1 MPDNR
6 KRERTSSPDTLEPGS
21 TPPLKKSSATTS
33 SSGTDASAA
42 TSTRRQGILKRRDD
56 SPTGLH
62 FASRVTNHPGKVQVT
77 SPLRKVTFVDEL
89 DQTGP
94 LTLTREHVAKLVKL
108 VERLKTTPNLKAWYR
123 IRLDFVKDFPGMAE
137 VKPSKLME
145 LFANFRKEDYSDPE
159 CDITD
164 SPEPMDRMTASD
176 EEREE
181 LYAPGTPR
189 STYVSRRGT

>member
-1 MPDNR
+1 MPDKS
-6 KRERTSSPDTLEPGS
+6 KRERASSPDALESGS
-21 TPPLKKSSATTS
+21 TRPLKKSSATTCS
-33 SSGTDASAA
+33 RGTDASAA
-42 TSTRRQGILKRRDD
+42 TSTRGQGILRRRAD

-77 SPLRKVTFVDEL
+77 STLRKVTFVDEL
-89 DQTGP
+89 DQTGL
-94 LTLTREHVAKLVKL
+94 LTLTREHVAKLIKL
-108 VERLKTTPNLKAWYR
+108 VEPLKTTPNLKAWYR
-123 IRLDFVKDFPGMAE
+123 IRLDFVKDFPDMAE

-145 LFANFRKEDYSDPE
+145 LFANFREEDYRDQE
-159 CDITD
+159 CAIMDN
-164 SPEPMDRMTASD
+164 SEPVDHRTASD